1 MNTIPAKKRAREAD
15 RMPDS
20 QEDTTKRT
28 RHTAPAIISHTPYI
42 VVHRVECSRTERY
55 HQHHAPSADYLD
67 VPLLLAQSN
76 RKSSLQGQERIRDIG
91 SYLEDH
97 NDLSFAVYITYSCTR
112 YHETIKDEFKRL
124 PMPAMDDAIAVEA
137 KPYFYILQHDAKP
150 AAAETQALILSEVLQ
165 EAIDALSTEVP
176 EFHWNWSTQSSL
188 VYPYLELYHQKELL
202 KAHSLKPHHQSHLG
216 ALYGYLTE
224 NLGPEYSEA
233 EALFD
238 KGFVDRQH
246 WAKLLRPGAVVV
258 TFEGGQP
265 TAYVCLRCPAVAAGG
280 LQLRCF
286 SWAFDGKFFQ
296 NKTVL
301 NIHWP
306 SDSNIVPI
314 TDLEVYPLTYGI
326 DGLKDELRTR
336 GEIFWACRSRKFV
349 NYNVP
354 LRGMEVQIV
363 RLRII
368 LRLANRA
375 NIDSLT
381 CDIW

>member
-1 MNTIPAKKRAREAD
+1 MNTIPAKKRARDAD
-15 RMPDS
+15 HTPDY

-28 RHTAPAIISHTPYI
+28 RHTTAYIVPHTPYV
-42 VVHRVECSRTERY
+42 VVHRVECSRTERH
-55 HQHHAPSADYLD
+55 HQHHAPSADYFD
-67 VPLLLAQSN
+67 VPRLLAQSN
-76 RKSSLQGQERIRDIG
+76 RKSGLQGQERIKDIG

-112 YHETIKDEFKRL
+112 YHETIKDEFERF
-124 PMPAMDDAIAVEA
+124 PMPAMDDVIAAEA
-137 KPYFYILQHDAKP
+137 KPYFYILQQDAKP

-165 EAIDALSTEVP
+165 EAIDALSIEVP
-176 EFHWNWSTQSSL
+176 EFHWDWNTHSSL
-188 VYPYLELYHQKELL
+188 AYPYLELYHQKELL
-202 KAHSLKPHHQSHLG
+202 MTHSLKPHYQSHLE
-216 ALYGYLTE
+216 ALYSYLTE
-224 NLGPEYSEA
+224 ILGPEYSEA

-238 KGFVDRQH
+238 RGFVDRQH
-246 WAKLLRPGAVVV
+246 WAKLFRPGAVIV
-258 TFEGGQP
+258 TLEGGQP
-265 TAYVCLRCPAVAAGG
+265 IAYVCLRCPAVTAGS
-280 LQLRCF
+280 LQLQCF
-286 SWAFDGKFFQ
+286 SWAFDGNFFR

-301 NIHWP
+301 NTHWP

-326 DGLKDELRTR
+326 DGLKDELRAR